1 MTMSELGTARTQFR
15 EAALN
20 FWVALTEKDSDR
32 ANEETATCERIV
44 AEWAEKGRVLEF
56 LQPLIKDADDEVR
69 FAAAS
74 ISLNYGAADLGIP
87 VLEGLRE
94 SSRGFIGPSAGLRLR
109 KWTDEHQ

>member
-20 FWVALTEKDSDR
+20 FWFALTEKDSDR

-44 AEWAEKGRVLEF
+44 AEWAEKERALEF
-56 LQPLIKDADDEVR
+56 LQPLIKDEDDEVR
-69 FAAAS
+69 LAAAS

-87 VLEGLRE
+87 DLEGLRA
-94 SSRGFIGPSAGLRLR
+94 SSRGFMSASDRLRLR
-109 KWTDEHQ
+109 TWRHEHQ